1 MCAEY
6 RMSRDRRLIVIL
18 AGLLSAISASVPRI
32 SGALRIP
39 ETMLLIAVIIGEA
52 LLVARLY
59 VVSRRNGT
67 SKAPRS

>member
-1 MCAEY
+1 MCAEHS
-6 RMSRDRRLIVIL
+6 MSRDRRLIVIL

-67 SKAPRS
+67 SKPPRN

>member
-32 SGALRIP
+32 SGTLRIP
-39 ETMLLIAVIIGEA
+39 ETMLLVAVIIGEA

-67 SKAPRS
+67 SKPQN

>member
-6 RMSRDRRLIVIL
+6 KVSRDRRAIVIL
-18 AGLLSAISASVPRI
+18 AGLLAAISASMPRI

-39 ETMLLIAVIIGEA
+39 ETILLIAVVTGEA

-59 VVSRRNGT
+59 VVHRRDGG
-67 SKAPRS
+67 SKPPRE

>member
-6 RMSRDRRLIVIL
+6 KMSRDRRAIVVI
-18 AGLLSAISASVPRI
+18 AGLLAVISASMPRI

-39 ETMLLIAVIIGEA
+39 ETMLLIAVMIGEA

-59 VVSRRNGT
+59 VVCRREGP
-67 SKAPRS
+67 SKPPRA

>member
-18 AGLLSAISASVPRI
+18 AGLLAAISASVPRI

-67 SKAPRS
+67 SKPPRS